1 MANDER
7 HYRDQADRAR
17 AIADAA
23 NLDNVRDRELRSA
36 AAFDAMA
43 DSLKRVA
50 RLRAEREATSGS
62 NAIARAEADADADS
76 EADAELEPEPAE

>member
-17 AIADAA
+17 AVADGA
-23 NLDNVRDRELRSA
+23 NLDNVRNRELRSA

-50 RLRAEREATSGS
+50 RLRAEREASSGS
-62 NAIARAEADADADS
+62 NATVAEITAESD
-76 EADAELEPEPAE
+76 EAEPAVANAG

>member
-17 AIADAA
+17 AVADGA
-23 NLDNVRDRELRSA
+23 NLDNVRNRELRSA

-43 DSLKRVA
+43 DSLQRVA
-50 RLRAEREATSGS
+50 RLRAEREGATASAAAQAKS
-62 NAIARAEADADADS
+62 DLELTDAGED
-76 EADAELEPEPAE
+76 

>member
-17 AIADAA
+17 AVADGAD
-23 NLDNVRDRELRSA
+23 LDNVRNRELRSA

-43 DSLKRVA
+43 DSLQRVA
-50 RLRAEREATSGS
+50 RLRAEREGAT
-62 NAIARAEADADADS
+62 AAAQARDD
-76 EADAELEPEPAE
+76 LEMTMPVAQDN